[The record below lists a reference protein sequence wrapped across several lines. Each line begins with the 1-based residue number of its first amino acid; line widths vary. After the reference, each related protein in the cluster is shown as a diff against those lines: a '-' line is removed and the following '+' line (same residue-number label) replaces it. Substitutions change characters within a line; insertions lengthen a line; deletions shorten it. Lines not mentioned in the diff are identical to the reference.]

1 MIIINIMHVT
11 MIIISINI
19 VHMEG
24 GADVHFCTR
33 SPQPVNKHWTAL
45 NSKHPYVTI
54 TSDGRLVNMLM
65 RMIVVNMLMRMVANS
80 IHDDDEEDDNFYL
93 SPKGSREALPCFPHW
108 TQKVLQGKLE
118 ILIIIGI
125 RIMRTE

>member
-1 MIIINIMHVT
+1 
-11 MIIISINI
+11 
-19 VHMEG
+19 
-24 GADVHFCTR
+24 
-33 SPQPVNKHWTAL
+33 
-45 NSKHPYVTI
+45 
-54 TSDGRLVNMLM
+54 MLM